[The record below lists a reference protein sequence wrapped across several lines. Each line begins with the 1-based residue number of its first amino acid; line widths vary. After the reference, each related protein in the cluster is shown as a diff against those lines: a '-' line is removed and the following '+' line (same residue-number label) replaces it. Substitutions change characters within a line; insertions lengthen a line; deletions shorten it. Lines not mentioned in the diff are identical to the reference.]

1 MTQICSVCSHPKAR
15 EIDIEIIRGE
25 SSNRRI
31 ASRFKLTDR
40 AVRDH
45 RKNHLCQRFEQ
56 ASKALQER
64 RDLDLKR
71 ELSGAFQRVNR
82 LLEACEKLL
91 QSKPGQYSLNSATDS
106 ALPSFC

>member
-1 MTQICSVCSHPKAR
+1 MPQICTVCSHPKSR
-15 EIDIEIIRGE
+15 EVDSLIIAGCD
-25 SSNRRI
+25 SNRRI

-45 RKNHLCQRFEQ
+45 RKNHLRQRFEQ

-64 RDLDLKR
+64 RDVDLKR
-71 ELSGAFQRVNR
+71 ELSGAFQRVNG

-91 QSKPGQYSLNSATDS
+91 QSNVERCSDTV
-106 ALPSFC
+106 